1 MYRRFPMSTEHIEGL
16 DLSLIFVKE
25 RYLQLADQLLFYVFY
40 FLHALILFLTLNFI
54 SVHTCA
60 FNYKIFMII

>member
-1 MYRRFPMSTEHIEGL
+1 MYRWFPTSTERIEGL
-16 DLSLIFVKE
+16 DLGLVFVKE
-25 RYLQLADQLLFYVFY
+25 RYPQLADQLLFCVFY
-40 FLHALILFLTLNFI
+40 FPHALVLFLTLNFI